1 MALKR
6 DREAIGQHC
15 GAERMKKD
23 STIIDQRSRINDGF
37 ERFNENPGVY
47 SGF

>member
-15 GAERMKKD
+15 GAEPMKKD
-23 STIIDQRSRINDGF
+23 SMIIDQRKKSTIKDSIN
-37 ERFNENPGVY
+37 RFNGGTR
-47 SGF
+47 GF